1 MPLTTRQNE
10 YLGVNAHLHSYFQA
24 HGGWEGFHGVH
35 IGDLAKAITRALPSG
50 YIVDTEQSLQLREI
64 HPDTGERIRRPMP
77 DVTVFRTGSPAPI
90 VAPIT
95 AEGATATLVQPV
107 IKTMQ
112 ILQEKLYY
120 RALLIYEATDGSEL
134 GTPVTRIELLS
145 PSNKFGDGLVQYTE
159 KRVAALKTGL
169 RLIEMDY
176 LHETDPVM
184 SGLPSY
190 IRRETGA
197 YAYNITISD
206 PNPSV
211 ETGLSTTH
219 WIDVDQ
225 PLPTLPIPLGNN
237 ESFMLDFNTVYH
249 ETYNS
254 INAYSYRVDYAR
266 LPERAETYSTDDL
279 ARIQTRMATV
289 AAATLSN

>member
-1 MPLTTRQNE
+1 MSLITRRNE
-10 YLGVNAHLHSYFQA
+10 YCGVNAHLHSYFQT

-35 IGDLAKAITRALPSG
+35 ISDLAKAITRALPGG

-64 HPDTGERIRRPMP
+64 HPDTGERTRRPMP
-77 DVTVFRTGSPAPI
+77 DVTVFRTGSPTSSPSPATTG
-90 VAPIT
+90 V
-95 AEGATATLVQPV
+95 ATATLIQPV

-112 ILQEKLYY
+112 VLQEKLYY
-120 RALLIYEATDGSEL
+120 RALLIYEAANPGAL
-134 GTPVTRIELLS
+134 GVPVTRIELLS
-145 PSNKFGDGLVQYTE
+145 SSNKFGDGLLQYTE
-159 KRVAALKTGL
+159 KRIAALKTGL
-169 RLIEMDY
+169 RLVEIDY

-190 IRRETGA
+190 IRREAGA
-197 YAYNITISD
+197 HAYNITISD
-206 PNPSV
+206 PYPSV

-225 PLPTLPIPLGNN
+225 SLPTLSIPLGNN
-237 ESFMLDFNTVYH
+237 VSFSLDFDAVYH

-266 LPERAETYSTDDL
+266 LPERAETYSSDDL
-279 ARIQTRMATV
+279 ARIEARMAGV
-289 AAATLSN
+289 ATAMSSE